1 MTNFQAVVIAIVEG
15 LTEFLPVSSTGHM
28 IITQHLLGIP
38 STDFLKAYMVIIQL
52 GAILS
57 VVVLYFKRFFQSFNF
72 YWKLLAAFFPA
83 AVIGLIFGDAIDA
96 MLGDVSVVA
105 WALVIG
111 GVILFF
117 FDKMMLPWKLEGREE
132 LNPEK
137 MGFGHAVLIGLF
149 QCIAMIPGVSRSA
162 ATIIGGMIGPFN
174 RKQAAEFS
182 FFLAV
187 PTMLGATAKKGYDLY
202 KISPQ
207 LITDH
212 LQELLIGN
220 AVAFVVGLIAIKT
233 FIGILNKYGFRAF
246 GIYRII
252 IGAAILLMLQWGIQ
266 LNFVD

>member
-1 MTNFQAVVIAIVEG
+1 MTIFQAVIIAIVEG

-28 IITQHLLGIP
+28 IITQNLLGIP
-38 STDFLKAYMVIIQL
+38 NSDFLKAYMVIIQL

-57 VVVLYFKRFFQSFNF
+57 VVVLYFRRFFKSINL
-72 YWKLLAAFFPA
+72 YWKILTAFIPA
-83 AVIGLIFGDAIDA
+83 AILGLLFGDAIDA
-96 MLGDVSVVA
+96 MLGNVAVVA

-111 GVILFF
+111 GVILLF
-117 FDKMMLPWKLEGREE
+117 FDKIMLPWKLEGRDE
-132 LNPEK
+132 LQPEK
-137 MGFGHAVLIGLF
+137 MGYGHAFMIGLF
-149 QCIAMIPGVSRSA
+149 QCVAMIPGVSRSA
-162 ATIIGGMIGPFN
+162 ATIIGGMLGPFN

-187 PTMLGATAKKGYDLY
+187 PTMLGATVKKGYDLY

-212 LQELLIGN
+212 VKELAIGN
-220 AVAFVVGLIAIKT
+220 AVAFLVGLIAIKT

-246 GIYRII
+246 GVYRIL